1 MTTYVVRVSQPM
13 ENGMVVTA
21 SLRVPYNGYM
31 IHESVFMG

>member
-1 MTTYVVRVSQPM
+1 MITYVVRVSQPM
-13 ENGMVVTA
+13 ENGMVVPA